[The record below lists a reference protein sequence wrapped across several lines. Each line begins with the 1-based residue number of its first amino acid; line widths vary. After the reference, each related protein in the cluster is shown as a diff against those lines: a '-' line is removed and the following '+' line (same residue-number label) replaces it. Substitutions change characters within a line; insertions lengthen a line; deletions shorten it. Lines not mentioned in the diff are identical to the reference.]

1 MQEASGGV
9 REALGTGVLEMFREA
24 SSKRRES
31 LRSLEKAGNLRE
43 ASRKLPES
51 VRSLQNACRKLA
63 GSVSEALE
71 AGGSFTQACR
81 KLAQPPERVQEAC
94 GKRP

>member
-9 REALGTGVLEMFREA
+9 REALGTGVLDMFREA
-24 SSKRRES
+24 SSKRPES
-31 LRSLEKAGNLRE
+31 LRSLEKAGILRQ

-63 GSVSEALE
+63 GSVREALE
-71 AGGSFTQACR
+71 AGGRFTQLF
-81 KLAQPPERVQEAC
+81 KVLAQPPERVQEAC
-94 GKRP
+94 GKHP